1 VHTAG
6 GKPRDMD
13 TATGRLRK
21 RLRSCEADREQH
33 DDTAPAGEGR
43 AGGFLFR
50 RHPGPR
56 RPPGMSQNLDHQGDA
71 AVQLDEV
78 GPVVRH
84 HLAGGDP
91 HHDVE

>member
-1 VHTAG
+1 
-6 GKPRDMD
+6 
-13 TATGRLRK
+13 
-21 RLRSCEADREQH
+21 
-33 DDTAPAGEGR
+33 
-43 AGGFLFR
+43 
-50 RHPGPR
+50 
-56 RPPGMSQNLDHQGDA
+56 MSQNLDHQGDA